1 MPNALSTTLG
11 KTLTNLLRIHPGT
24 SNFIITLKERN
35 LSVHLRKSVVIKRL
49 IVSWI
54 VRIVIKRWVV
64 FWRILNTRVRDP
76 KV

>member
-49 IVSWI
+49 
-54 VRIVIKRWVV
+54 VV
-64 FWRILNTRVRDP
+64 F
-76 KV
+76 